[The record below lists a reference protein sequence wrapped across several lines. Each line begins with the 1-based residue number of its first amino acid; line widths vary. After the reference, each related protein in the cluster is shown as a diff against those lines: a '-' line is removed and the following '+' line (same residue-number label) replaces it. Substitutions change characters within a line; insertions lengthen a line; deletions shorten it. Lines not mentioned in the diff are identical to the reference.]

1 LDDRFDVCYLY
12 TVHKN
17 KTNIQISNKKDR
29 PVVDPNP
36 IKTTDT
42 TYEKLILQKFV
53 HKNKTP
59 NLLRG
64 LLCLNALKKASAVG
78 ETRLF
83 TPDCSEYPGEAVVK
97 SLVPA

>member
-1 LDDRFDVCYLY
+1 MNYLY

-42 TYEKLILQKFV
+42 TYEKLIIQKFV
-53 HKNKTP
+53 HENKTP
-59 NLLRG
+59 NLFRG
-64 LLCLNALKKASAVG
+64 LLCLNMLAKASAVG
-78 ETRLF
+78 GMCLF
-83 TPDCSEYPGEAVVK
+83 TPDCSEYPGEA
-97 SLVPA
+97 LCFGIVPA